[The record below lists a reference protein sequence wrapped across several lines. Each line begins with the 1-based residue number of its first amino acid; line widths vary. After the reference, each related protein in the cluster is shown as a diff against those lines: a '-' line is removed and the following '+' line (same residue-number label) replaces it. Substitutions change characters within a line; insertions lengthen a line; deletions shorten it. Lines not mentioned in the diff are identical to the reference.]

1 VCGIGIPEDCI
12 AGGHVGSVPVTGPQ
26 TAIRNGVPTP
36 DDGNGIEVWEKGGPG
51 WFFGVRGY
59 DGWGGD
65 TSNDMGDERG
75 EAEGEELKPI
85 LKLDV
90 LGLVGEEDDGGGRV
104 GSPGEEEEGEEGA
117 GRVEHS

>member
-1 VCGIGIPEDCI
+1 
-12 AGGHVGSVPVTGPQ
+12 
-26 TAIRNGVPTP
+26 
-36 DDGNGIEVWEKGGPG
+36 VWEKGGPG

-117 GRVEHS
+117 GRVEHSWLAGREMEWNQTVVLTLVGGGLWEMRDIHYLFHHRSQTGHP